1 MITTLILVLFSLT
14 ATSTAVSLCDEV
26 VETLWDFREYT
37 ELSDD
42 QVKAIA
48 GRCYG
53 DYVESEERRAA
64 AEEEDRKED
73 K

>member
-26 VETLWDFREYT
+26 VETLWDFKEYT
-37 ELSDD
+37 QLSDD
-42 QVKAIA
+42 QVKEIA

-53 DYVESEERRAA
+53 DYVEREERRAA
-64 AEEEDRKED
+64 EEK
-73 K
+73 KNGNK

>member
-26 VETLWDFREYT
+26 VETLWDFKEYT
-37 ELSDD
+37 ELTDD

-53 DYVESEERRAA
+53 DYVEREERRAA
-64 AEEEDRKED
+64 EEK
-73 K
+73 KNGNK

>member
-1 MITTLILVLFSLT
+1 MITTLLLVLFSMS
-14 ATSTAVSLCDEV
+14 ATSTAVNLCDEV
-26 VETLWDFREYT
+26 VETLYEFREHT
-37 ELSDD
+37 QLTDD

-64 AEEEDRKED
+64 EEEK
-73 K
+73 KNGNK